1 MKKALITGVTGQ
13 DGAYLSNLLLKK
25 GTNIKNN
32 ISGKSTI
39 QLTDKKQSSFETLST
54 GATTAITIQLS
65 SSTIVNAIQL
75 SEPIELGQRIY
86 NFRIYLKDAE
96 GVILKEI
103 KGTTIG
109 RNRIL
114 SFPSVTAKLIEI
126 MIDDSKS
133 TPLLSEVAAYHI
145 DENLVEK

>member
-1 MKKALITGVTGQ
+1 MKDRNFRT
-13 DGAYLSNLLLKK
+13 NLLLKK
-25 GTNIKNN
+25 GTIIKNT
-32 ISGKSTI
+32 IAKKSTI

-54 GATTAITIQLS
+54 GATAAITIQLG
-65 SSTIVNAIQL
+65 SSTTINAIQL

-86 NFRIYLKDAE
+86 NFRIYLKDAK
-96 GVILKEI
+96 GTILKEI

-126 MIDDSKS
+126 MIDDSKA